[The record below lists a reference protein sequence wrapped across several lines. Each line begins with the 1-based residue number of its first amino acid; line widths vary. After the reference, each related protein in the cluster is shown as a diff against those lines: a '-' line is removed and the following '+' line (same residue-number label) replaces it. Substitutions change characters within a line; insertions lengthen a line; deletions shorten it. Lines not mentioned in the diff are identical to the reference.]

1 MEVKLQNL
9 LNWQIYQSC
18 WEKERFLA
26 HVRLAEEVVADFNSN
41 LLIIKLF
48 IFYGYHFV
56 YQIKRSP
63 HKAGK
68 CSLIVELDTR
78 PK

>member
-1 MEVKLQNL
+1 M
-9 LNWQIYQSC
+9 
-18 WEKERFLA
+18 
-26 HVRLAEEVVADFNSN
+26 AEEVVADFNIN

-68 CSLIVELDTR
+68 LFFNSRVRYKTQIMLR
-78 PK
+78 F